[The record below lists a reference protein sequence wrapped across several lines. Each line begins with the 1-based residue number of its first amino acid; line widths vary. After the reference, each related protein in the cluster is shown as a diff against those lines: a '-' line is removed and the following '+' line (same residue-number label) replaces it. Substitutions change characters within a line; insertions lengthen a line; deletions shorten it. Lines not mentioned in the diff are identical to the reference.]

1 MTNACTVLFL
11 LLGTACSA
19 HSSLDENSIVTAA
32 RAGDAAAIRQLA
44 AKGADVN
51 SPAGENEWTPLMHAI
66 HKNQLASVNALL
78 DAHADVN
85 RGGPHGET
93 ALMMAAGYGYT
104 DIVQALL
111 RRGAN
116 PALTDARGETAID
129 YAVAG
134 ANDIDRFTLFSCQ
147 DDTVRALH
155 AAAPQ
160 LKAHGLS
167 LKLANIK
174 MCETR
179 PLVR

>member
-1 MTNACTVLFL
+1 MNIARTVLFL
-11 LLGTACSA
+11 LLGISCSA
-19 HSSLDENSIVTAA
+19 SSVDDKPLASAA
-32 RAGDAAAIRQLA
+32 RAGDVAAIGQA
-44 AKGADVN
+44 ATHGADVN
-51 SPAGENEWTPLMHAI
+51 APIGDHGWTPLMHAI
-66 HKNQLASVNALL
+66 HTNQLASVNALL
-78 DAHADVN
+78 DARADVN
-85 RGGPHGET
+85 RRGPKGET

-116 PALTDARGETAID
+116 PALTDANGETAID

-134 ANDIDRFTLFSCQ
+134 ANDIDRFTLFRCQ

-167 LKLANIK
+167 LKIANVK
-174 MCETR
+174 MCSTR
-179 PLVR
+179 SLVR